1 MFDTLSDDSK
11 DALRLVPILLRPY
24 SWTYKITLLCI
35 FYQQMYVIMATI
47 KNLGV
52 KMLALTLGMGKR
64 RIFFYKKMDS
74 RHRII

>member
-11 DALRLVPILLRPY
+11 YALSLVPILLHPY
-24 SWTYKITLLCI
+24 SWTYKINLLCI
-35 FYQQMYVIMATI
+35 FYKQIYLIMATI

-64 RIFFYKKMDS
+64 RIFFKKTW
-74 RHRII
+74 IPGTG